1 MPDGDVRLAPYPD
14 YRESGLPWL
23 GAIPAHWEVQRN
35 GRMFGQRVEVGFPE
49 LPILE
54 VSLRTGVRV
63 RDMKNGARK
72 QVMSDR
78 AKYKR
83 AVKGDIAYNMMRM
96 WQGAVGVA
104 PVDGLVSPAYVVARP
119 FSDVESRY
127 FSYLFRTSAYM
138 GEVDGYSRGIV
149 KDRNRL
155 YWEDFKRMPS
165 CVPPPDEQRQI
176 VSFLDAHGRLA
187 QQLSRNRRLLLQTLG
202 ERKQAIIDRLAIDG
216 LDHTA
221 RRKPS
226 GSDWLGDVP
235 SHWEVRRLRHIA
247 ALLVSNVDKHT
258 HPHEVPVR
266 LCNYVDVYKN
276 RTITERLQFMHA
288 TATPE
293 EIQQFR
299 LKRGDVII
307 TKDSEEWSDI
317 AVPSLVEYEA
327 DDLVCGYHLAIL
339 RTRPTMRGDYLMHA
353 LLATRVASQFHVEAN
368 GVTRYGLSHSAI
380 KSALVPMPPLKEQEK
395 IVEAIY
401 VETSSLEQA
410 ISTVE
415 RELALIREHR
425 TRLISDVVTGKADV
439 RGLKASDAESAPGTV
454 EEPGAIDEEA
464 TADNDGM
471 EDVEEVADASD

>member
-1 MPDGDVRLAPYPD
+1 MPDRDTRLAPYPD
-14 YRESGLPWL
+14 YRDSGLPWL

-119 FSDVESRY
+119 FSDAESRY

-176 VSFLDAHGRLA
+176 VSFLDAHWQVVQRLF
-187 QQLSRNRRLLLQTLG
+187 RNRRRLIEVLKEQ
-202 ERKQAIIDRLAIDG
+202 KQAIIDRLLTQGVAP
-216 LDHTA
+216 TV
-221 RRKPS
+221 RRRNS
-226 GSDWLGDVP
+226 GVDWLGDVP
-235 SHWEVRRLRHIA
+235 EHWDVLKLKRVARLDPPRSEALNMRNSSTLAVFLPMERISTNGSIDTSDRR
-247 ALLVSNVDKHT
+247 
-258 HPHEVPVR
+258 PVR
-266 LCNYVDVYKN
+266 SVWQGFTYFRRDDVVLAK
-276 RTITERLQFMHA
+276 ITPCFE
-288 TATPE
+288 
-293 EIQQFR
+293 
-299 LKRGDVII
+299 
-307 TKDSEEWSDI
+307 
-317 AVPSLVEYEA
+317 
-327 DDLVCGYHLAIL
+327 
-339 RTRPTMRGDYLMHA
+339 
-353 LLATRVASQFHVEAN
+353 N
-368 GVTRYGLSHSAI
+368 G
-380 KSALVPMPPLKEQEK
+380 KSACLCDLPTPIGFGTTELIVMRANPRVTPTFLYMLTRLSAFRKLGIESMTGAAGQQRISPEFVANFRVSIPPTIAEQND
-395 IVEAIY
+395 IVARIRSATHDLDE
-401 VETSSLEQA
+401 VMRRTLSE
-410 ISTVE
+410 VDM
-415 RELALIREHR
+415 IREYHA
-425 TRLISDVVTGKADV
+425 RLVSDVVTGKSDV
-439 RGLKASDAESAPGTV
+439 RKIAASQTKPALGTV
-454 EEPGAIDEEA
+454 EESDAIDEDMPVDNGA
-464 TADNDGM
+464 T
-471 EDVEEVADASD
+471 EDVEEVVDADD